1 MQNQAQAFVKNI
13 ELSIGV
19 DDKANTSDEAFKAF
33 GIQDATGWIVLNP
46 HVPHTELKTVFF
58 VFRYFRCYDF
68 AAWCVFS
75 MWFHLQGESPQIKCV
90 VSTFHMCDSPLSTFL
105 EEGVDMCKK
114 LLEGGAPGR
123 AEHSIGTQKLT
134 QIFPHEYTRQE
145 YLRTIY

>member
-1 MQNQAQAFVKNI
+1 M
-13 ELSIGV
+13 L
-19 DDKANTSDEAFKAF
+19 
-33 GIQDATGWIVLNP
+33 
-46 HVPHTELKTVFF
+46 
-58 VFRYFRCYDF
+58 
-68 AAWCVFS
+68 
-75 MWFHLQGESPQIKCV
+75 FHLQGESPQISCV

-145 YLRTIY
+145 YLCTIHIYIFTDNSTLILHEFLCATKNMRHKGYILFCCPDTVRSHAPVPQLSPGLHFYTLNLEKATLCDV